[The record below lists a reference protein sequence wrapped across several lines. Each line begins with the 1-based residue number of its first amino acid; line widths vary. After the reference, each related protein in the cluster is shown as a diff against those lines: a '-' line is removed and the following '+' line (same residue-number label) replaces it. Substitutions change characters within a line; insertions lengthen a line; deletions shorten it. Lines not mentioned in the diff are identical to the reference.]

1 VAHARLPGSC
11 GNEVKHREFDVIPL
25 LPVTEELVIQLT
37 VLSTQTSRFDK
48 VPVESRPDPTVFGES
63 PAFLQQQG
71 TDGIEQR
78 IVRPIDG
85 KCLGRRLRALT
96 GHS

>member
-1 VAHARLPGSC
+1 MNSMPS
-11 GNEVKHREFDVIPL
+11 L

-37 VLSTQTSRFDK
+37 VLSAQTSRFDK
-48 VPVESRPDPTVFGES
+48 VRLKALLHATVFGES
-63 PAFLQQQG
+63 PFFLQQQG

-85 KCLGRRLRALT
+85 KGVGRCQFTMGR
-96 GHS
+96 S

>member
-1 VAHARLPGSC
+1 LHIRS
-11 GNEVKHREFDVIPL
+11 VKRGKFDVIPL

-37 VLSTQTSRFDK
+37 VFSAQTSRFDK
-48 VPVESRPDPTVFGES
+48 VTVENRPHATVFGES
-63 PAFLQQQG
+63 PSFRQQQG

-85 KCLGRRLRALT
+85 KGVSFCCQFTMGR
-96 GHS
+96 S